1 MHLFMTNSEGHV
13 INKYKSLSRIAGLVF
28 GFFTVSL
35 FTWFYILK
43 LSLETVH
50 IEVLGWALLLSPVV
64 FMGGLVCALFLR
76 LNNVNNH
83 SFIKPSLI
91 VEKDLKGLI
100 EKLSSIQNIDDQI
113 ELVSSTLHKSF
124 QIDYVSVFI
133 RIDSI
138 DEYGCRFAEGNRM
151 RVDTII
157 IPSSISVMR
166 TLQAK
171 KSAELM
177 DIDITEDVI
186 GTVGVDRLSFSEL
199 PLKIK
204 DKLFPIYSGDS
215 LYGFLVL
222 GSSRLYS
229 GSGDLEL
236 ILIESLCVQLGN
248 AFKLEEFECNSKH
261 IQKLASLGTMSAGL
275 SHELSNAMVL
285 VKTMAILLNSDP
297 NRVVTKTEF
306 CQAFRSEVFRM
317 SAILNGVTA
326 YARDQQPTDSV
337 DLSEVVKEVEN
348 CLDAR
353 LCKHGV
359 KLSVQFD
366 SGTRLV
372 MGDFVQLVQ
381 VFYNI
386 IENALNAIA
395 EWKSRPEFGQ
405 IDIHVHYNNCTINDE
420 LNKVEISI
428 SDNGPGIPLVAQKNI
443 FNPFVTS
450 RDSQEQFEYLNRS
463 VGTGLGLS
471 IVRQIIELHRGHISV
486 DSELGNG
493 TTFRICINSV
503 S

>member
-1 MHLFMTNSEGHV
+1 MTNSEGHV

-471 IVRQIIELHRGHISV
+471 IVRQIIELHRGQISV
-486 DSELGNG
+486 DSELGHG

>member
-1 MHLFMTNSEGHV
+1 MTNSERHV
-13 INKYKSLSRIAGLVF
+13 IIKYKSLSSIAVIVF

-35 FTWFYILK
+35 LTWFYLLK
-43 LSLETVH
+43 LSLDTAY
-50 IEVLGWALLLSPVV
+50 IEVLDWVILLSPIAVMV
-64 FMGGLVCALFLR
+64 GLVCTLFLQ
-76 LNNVNNH
+76 LNKVKIY
-83 SFIKPSLI
+83 SSIKPSLDMA
-91 VEKDLKGLI
+91 KDLKGLI
-100 EKLSSIQNIDDQI
+100 AELVSIKNIDDQI
-113 ELVSSTLHKSF
+113 ELVTSTLYHAF

-151 RVDTII
+151 RVDTIM
-157 IPSSISVMR
+157 IPGSISVMR

-171 KSAELM
+171 RCAELM

-199 PLKIK
+199 PFKVK
-204 DKLFPIYSGDS
+204 DKLFPIYSSEG

-229 GSGDLEL
+229 DLGDLER

-248 AFKLEEFECNSKH
+248 SLKLKELESNTKH

-275 SHELSNAMVL
+275 SHELSNAMVS
-285 VKTMAILLNSDP
+285 VKTMASLLNSDP
-297 NRVVTKTEF
+297 NGVVTNTEF
-306 CQAFRSEVFRM
+306 CQAFKREVCRM
-317 SAILNGVTA
+317 SGILNGVTA
-326 YARDQQPTDSV
+326 YARDQQPTGSV

-372 MGDFVQLVQ
+372 VGDFVQLFQ

-386 IENALNAIA
+386 IENALNAIT
-395 EWKSRPEFGQ
+395 EWKSRPELGQ
-405 IDIHVHYNNCTINDE
+405 IDIHVHYNNGTINDE

-428 SDNGPGIPLVAQKNI
+428 SDNGPGISLVEQENI

-486 DSELGNG
+486 NSELGHG
-493 TTFRICINSV
+493 ATFRICINSV

>member
-1 MHLFMTNSEGHV
+1 MTNSERHV

-35 FTWFYILK
+35 LTWFYILK

>member
-1 MHLFMTNSEGHV
+1 MTNSEGHV

-35 FTWFYILK
+35 LTWFYILK

>member
-1 MHLFMTNSEGHV
+1 MTNSERHV
-13 INKYKSLSRIAGLVF
+13 IIKYKSLSSIAVIVF

-35 FTWFYILK
+35 LTWFYLLK
-43 LSLETVH
+43 LSLDTAY
-50 IEVLGWALLLSPVV
+50 IEVLDWVILLSPIAVMV
-64 FMGGLVCALFLR
+64 GLVCTLFLQ
-76 LNNVNNH
+76 LNKVKIY
-83 SFIKPSLI
+83 SSIKPSLDMA
-91 VEKDLKGLI
+91 KDLKGLI
-100 EKLSSIQNIDDQI
+100 AELVSIKNIDDQI
-113 ELVSSTLHKSF
+113 ELVTSTLYHAF

-151 RVDTII
+151 RVDTIM
-157 IPSSISVMR
+157 IPGSISVMR

-171 KSAELM
+171 RCAELM

-199 PLKIK
+199 PFKVK
-204 DKLFPIYSGDS
+204 DKLFPIYSSEG

-229 GSGDLEL
+229 DLGDLER

-248 AFKLEEFECNSKH
+248 SLKLKELESNTKH

-275 SHELSNAMVL
+275 SHELSNAMVS
-285 VKTMAILLNSDP
+285 VKTMASLLNSDP
-297 NRVVTKTEF
+297 NGVVTNTEF
-306 CQAFRSEVFRM
+306 CQAFKREVCRM
-317 SAILNGVTA
+317 SGILNGVTA
-326 YARDQQPTDSV
+326 YARDQQPTGSV

-372 MGDFVQLVQ
+372 VGDFVQLFQ

-386 IENALNAIA
+386 IENALNAIT
-395 EWKSRPEFGQ
+395 EWKSRPELGQ
-405 IDIHVHYNNCTINDE
+405 IDIHVHYNNGTINDE

-428 SDNGPGIPLVAQKNI
+428 SDNGPGISLVEQENI

-486 DSELGNG
+486 NSELGHG
-493 TTFRICINSV
+493 ATFRICMNSV

>member
-1 MHLFMTNSEGHV
+1 MTNSERHV
-13 INKYKSLSRIAGLVF
+13 IIKYKSLSSIAVIVF

-35 FTWFYILK
+35 LTWFYLLK
-43 LSLETVH
+43 LSLDTAY
-50 IEVLGWALLLSPVV
+50 IEVLDWVILLSPIAVMV
-64 FMGGLVCALFLR
+64 GLVCTLFLQ
-76 LNNVNNH
+76 LNKVKIY
-83 SFIKPSLI
+83 SSIKPSLDMA
-91 VEKDLKGLI
+91 KDLKGLI
-100 EKLSSIQNIDDQI
+100 AELVSIKNIDDQI
-113 ELVSSTLHKSF
+113 ELVTSTLYHAF

-151 RVDTII
+151 RVDTIM
-157 IPSSISVMR
+157 IPGSISVMR

-171 KSAELM
+171 RCAELM

-199 PLKIK
+199 PFKVK
-204 DKLFPIYSGDS
+204 DKLFPIYSGEG

-229 GSGDLEL
+229 DLGDLER

-248 AFKLEEFECNSKH
+248 SLKLKELESNTKH

-275 SHELSNAMVL
+275 SHELSNAMVS
-285 VKTMAILLNSDP
+285 VKTMASLLNSDP
-297 NRVVTKTEF
+297 NGVVTNTEF
-306 CQAFRSEVFRM
+306 CQAFKREVCRM
-317 SAILNGVTA
+317 SGILNGVTA
-326 YARDQQPTDSV
+326 YARDQQPTGSV

-372 MGDFVQLVQ
+372 VGDFVQLFQ

-386 IENALNAIA
+386 IENALNAIT
-395 EWKSRPEFGQ
+395 EWKSRPELGQ

-428 SDNGPGIPLVAQKNI
+428 SDNGPGISLVEQENI

-486 DSELGNG
+486 NSELGHG
-493 TTFRICINSV
+493 ATFRICINSV

>member
-1 MHLFMTNSEGHV
+1 MTNSEGHV
-13 INKYKSLSRIAGLVF
+13 INKCKSLSRIAGIVF

-35 FTWFYILK
+35 LTWFYILK
-43 LSLETVH
+43 LSLETAH
-50 IEVLGWALLLSPVV
+50 IEVLDWALLLLPAAV
-64 FMGGLVCALFLR
+64 MGGLACALFLR
-76 LNNVNNH
+76 LNNVNNY
-83 SFIKPSLI
+83 SFIKSSLT
-91 VEKDLKGLI
+91 VAKDLKGLI

-113 ELVSSTLHKSF
+113 ELVASTLYKAF

-157 IPSSISVMR
+157 IPSSFSVMR

-171 KSAELM
+171 RCAELM

-204 DKLFPIYSGDS
+204 DKLFPIYSGDG

-229 GSGDLEL
+229 GPGDLEL

-248 AFKLEEFECNSKH
+248 ALKLEEFECNSKH

-275 SHELSNAMVL
+275 SHELSNAMVS
-285 VKTMAILLNSDP
+285 VKTMASLLNSDP
-297 NRVVTKTEF
+297 NGVVTNTEF
-306 CQAFRSEVFRM
+306 CQAFKREVSRM
-317 SAILNGVTA
+317 SGILNGVTA
-326 YARDQQPTDSV
+326 YARDQQPTGSV

-372 MGDFVQLVQ
+372 VGDFVQLFQ

-386 IENALNAIA
+386 IDNALNAIT
-395 EWKSRPEFGQ
+395 EWKSRPELGQ
-405 IDIHVHYNNCTINDE
+405 IDIQVHYNNCTINDE

-428 SDNGPGIPLVAQKNI
+428 SDNGPGISLVAQENI

-450 RDSQEQFEYLNRS
+450 RDSQEQFEYFNRS
-463 VGTGLGLS
+463 IGTGLGLS

-486 DSELGNG
+486 NSELGHG
-493 TTFRICINSV
+493 ATFRICINSV

>member
-1 MHLFMTNSEGHV
+1 MTNSERHV
-13 INKYKSLSRIAGLVF
+13 IIKYKSLSSIAVIVF

-35 FTWFYILK
+35 LTWFYLLK
-43 LSLETVH
+43 LSLDTAY
-50 IEVLGWALLLSPVV
+50 IEVLDWVLLLLPIAV
-64 FMGGLVCALFLR
+64 MGGLVGVLFLQ
-76 LNNVNNH
+76 LNNFNKYCSIEPGLSVA
-83 SFIKPSLI
+83 
-91 VEKDLKGLI
+91 KDLKGLI
-100 EKLSSIQNIDDQI
+100 EKLTSTQKIDDQI
-113 ELVSSTLHKSF
+113 ELVSNALLKAF

-151 RVDTII
+151 RVDTIM
-157 IPSSISVMR
+157 IPGSISVMR
-166 TLQAK
+166 TLKAN
-171 KSAELM
+171 SCAELM
-177 DIDITEDVI
+177 DIDIAEQLI

-199 PLKIK
+199 PFKVK
-204 DKLFPIYSGDS
+204 DKLFPIYSSEG

-229 GSGDLEL
+229 DLGDLER

-248 AFKLEEFECNSKH
+248 SLKLKELESNTKH

-275 SHELSNAMVL
+275 SHELSNAMVSI
-285 VKTMAILLNSDP
+285 KTMASLLNSDP
-297 NRVVTKTEF
+297 NGVVTNTEF
-306 CQAFRSEVFRM
+306 CQAFKREVSRM
-317 SAILNGVTA
+317 SGILNGVTA
-326 YARDQQPTDSV
+326 YARDQQPTGTV

-353 LCKHGV
+353 LSKNGV
-359 KLSVQFD
+359 KLNVQFD
-366 SGTRLV
+366 SESRFV
-372 MGDFVQLVQ
+372 IGDFVQLVQ

-386 IENALNAIA
+386 MENALNAIS
-395 EWKSRPEFGQ
+395 EWESRPDLGQ
-405 IDIHVHYNNCTINDE
+405 IDIHVHYNNGTINGE

-428 SDNGPGIPLVAQKNI
+428 SDNGPGISLVAQGNI

-450 RDSQEQFEYLNRS
+450 RDSEEQFDNLEKS

-486 DSELGNG
+486 CSELGHG
-493 TTFRICINSV
+493 TTFRICMNSV